1 MRAKLLQLWP
11 TLCDPVDYSRPQS
24 SIHGIL
30 QERILE
36 WVAVPSTRE
45 FPDPEIKRVS
55 LMSLALADGFFTTS
69 ITWEALETHVGTSIS
84 LLGGEQQESPGDS
97 SEAGG
102 GKPRGHT
109 NDDYDP
115 NSDPHPNPITL
126 NTST

>member
-69 ITWEALETHVGTSIS
+69 TTWEAHAPQGLAK
-84 LLGGEQQESPGDS
+84 GGFFVCLCMGSHKIMP
-97 SEAGG
+97 
-102 GKPRGHT
+102 
-109 NDDYDP
+109 
-115 NSDPHPNPITL
+115 L
-126 NTST
+126 

>member
-69 ITWEALETHVGTSIS
+69 
-84 LLGGEQQESPGDS
+84 PGDTCRNFNIPTWWRAAR
-97 SEAGG
+97 E
-102 GKPRGHT
+102 PWR
-109 NDDYDP
+109 
-115 NSDPHPNPITL
+115 L
-126 NTST
+126 Q